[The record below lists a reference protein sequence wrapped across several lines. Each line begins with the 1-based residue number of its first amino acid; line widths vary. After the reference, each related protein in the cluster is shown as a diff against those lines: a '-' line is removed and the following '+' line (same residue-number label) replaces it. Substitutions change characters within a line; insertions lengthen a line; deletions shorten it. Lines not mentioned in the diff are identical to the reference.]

1 MKKKLK
7 TIFSP
12 RNLIIWLFILILL
25 IAVPQLTR
33 PSLSQTEALVS
44 MMCVEKNGEEIEV
57 AVMVLTPGEERKVNN
72 QVYTGSGK
80 TLGEAVG
87 NISIMLGKEM
97 GFAQCEVVAFGD
109 KICEIGVIPSID
121 YMTRTK
127 RVGRSA
133 VLINFSGDAKDF
145 ADAVSKLSLE
155 KALRLDQILHYDQ
168 RYILSKNS
176 NIDSFYKGY
185 YSEISIGLMPQ
196 LKLETDGK
204 GGAIEVATSTS
215 GSSSSAGG
223 QSSSNAGDQQS
234 KKYIINDGATCLFYK
249 GAKRLELTPE
259 QVKDLNVLQNNEQE
273 GVLKVENVTD
283 DIYTNATIVF
293 ALTKKDTHIKTRF
306 ENDRPIFEINVEV
319 KVLVDEVIQEN
330 SDKKFLRRNKE
341 FLTPTALS
349 KLKESMH
356 NKMMETI
363 EFCKLNEIDILGV
376 YKNFNALNNKE
387 FKQYYEK
394 TKNEYLSGVEY
405 KINVEINSA
414 Y

>member
-12 RNLIIWLFILILL
+12 RNLIVWLLIVILL
-25 IAVPQLTR
+25 IAIPELTR
-33 PSLSQTEALVS
+33 PSMSQTEALVS
-44 MMCVEKNGEEIEV
+44 MLCVEKKGEDIEV
-57 AVMVLTPGEERKVNN
+57 AVTVLTPGEERKVNN

-80 TLGEAVG
+80 TLGEAIG
-87 NISIMLGKEM
+87 NIGIMLGKVM

-109 KICEIGVIPSID
+109 NICMEGVVPSID

-133 VLINFSGDAKDF
+133 ILINFSGEAKDF

-196 LKLETDGK
+196 MKLETEDK
-204 GGAIEVATSTS
+204 NGAIEVASSGSGTSTN
-215 GSSSSAGG
+215 AGG
-223 QSSSNAGDQQS
+223 QSSNSGGGQGE
-234 KKYIINDGATCLFYK
+234 KKYIVNDGATCVFYK
-249 GAKRLELTPE
+249 GVKRLELTPE
-259 QVKDLNVLQNNEQE
+259 QVKDLNVLQDNEQE

-283 DIYTNATIVF
+283 EIYNNATIVF
-293 ALTKKDTHIKTRF
+293 ALTKKNTKIKTKF
-306 ENDRPIFEINVEV
+306 ENDKPIFEINVEV
-319 KVLVDEVIQEN
+319 RVLVDEVIQEN
-330 SDKKFLRRNKE
+330 ANKKFLRRNKE
-341 FLTPTALS
+341 FLTSAAIG
-349 KLKESMH
+349 KLKETLK
-356 NKMMETI
+356 NKLMSTI
-363 EFCKLNEIDILGV
+363 EFCKENQIDVIGV
-376 YKNFNALNNKE
+376 YKNFNALNHND
-387 FKQYYEK
+387 FKKYYEK
-394 TKNEYLSGVEY
+394 TKENYLNDIEY
-405 KINVEINSA
+405 KVNVEINSA